1 MNFLLY
7 YLAMFEAV
15 NNLIANFILFVQNSA
30 QGFIE
35 NVNYLQFSWIQIAA
49 DILIVGIFVY
59 YLVLI
64 LKGTRALNI
73 AWGVMILGMI
83 YLISKVFSLVAV
95 SWLFEK
101 FLTLVIIAIP
111 IIFQQELRRALERLG
126 KTKLFMSHIIMKADI
141 LISQVVSACAD
152 LVEKNRGALI
162 VFERDT
168 PLKEYIDTGIALDS
182 DVSKELIVS
191 IFNDKSPLHDG
202 AIIIKDNKI
211 KAASCILPHSFKT
224 YGKTLGTRHRAA
236 LALSESTDAKI
247 IAISEERNSISFIE
261 NGAID
266 QNLNAQK
273 LELLLGFL
281 KPKEK
286 KHYFKNKQTK

>member
-1 MNFLLY
+1 MTFILY

-15 NNLIANFILFVQNSA
+15 NNLIANSILFVQKSA
-30 QGFIE
+30 QGFVE
-35 NVNYLQFSWIQIAA
+35 NVNYLNFSWLQIAA
-49 DILIVGIFVY
+49 DIFLVTIFIY

-73 AWGVMILGMI
+73 VWGLMMLGII
-83 YLISKVFSLVAV
+83 YLISKAFSLVAV

-111 IIFQQELRRALERLG
+111 IIFQQELRRALEKLG
-126 KTKLFMSHIIMKADI
+126 KTKLFMSHIIIKADI
-141 LISQVVSACAD
+141 LISQVVSASAD
-152 LVEKNRGALI
+152 LVERKRGALI
-162 VFERDT
+162 VFEKDT
-168 PLKEYIDTGIALDS
+168 SLKEYIDTGVALDS

-191 IFNDKSPLHDG
+191 IFNDRSPLHDG

-211 KAASCILPHSFKT
+211 KAASCILPHSFKA
-224 YGKTLGTRHRAA
+224 YSKTLGTRHRAA

-261 NGAID
+261 NGSIE
-266 QNLNAQK
+266 QNLTPQK
-273 LELLLGFL
+273 LESMLEFL

-286 KHYFKNKQTK
+286 KHYFKSKKV